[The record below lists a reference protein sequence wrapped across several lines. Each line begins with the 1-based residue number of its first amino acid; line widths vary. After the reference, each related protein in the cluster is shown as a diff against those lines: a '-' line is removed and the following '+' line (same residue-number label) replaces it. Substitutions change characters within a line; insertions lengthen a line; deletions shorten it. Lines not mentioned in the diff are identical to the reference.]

1 MRRKVILI
9 VLFVSVCSLLMASSA
24 TRSPANLTGE
34 DMKDNAVTADVF
46 KDYDVTMVNIFTT
59 WCGYCINEMPDLNK
73 LYSQLPENA
82 NLIGICADAYEKP
95 DDLEAIVDYFELKFP
110 VLKMTDDQ
118 VDKIYNV
125 LGYPTTIFVDK
136 NGKLLDVITGAPKNP
151 LKDYGSKIN
160 SLLGKTK

>member
-1 MRRKVILI
+1 
-9 VLFVSVCSLLMASSA
+9 
-24 TRSPANLTGE
+24 
-34 DMKDNAVTADVF
+34 MKGNAVTADVF
-46 KDYDVTMVNIFTT
+46 KDYDVTMINIFTT
-59 WCGYCINEMPDLNK
+59 WCGYCIEEMPELNT
-73 LYSQLPENA
+73 LYSQLPKKA

-95 DDLEAIVDYFELKFP
+95 DDLVAIVDYFELKFP

-151 LKDYGSKIN
+151 IKDYGSKIN
-160 SLLGKTK
+160 SLLGKIK

>member
-1 MRRKVILI
+1 
-9 VLFVSVCSLLMASSA
+9 
-24 TRSPANLTGE
+24 
-34 DMKDNAVTADVF
+34 MKGNAVSADIF
-46 KDYDVTMVNIFTT
+46 KDYDVTMINIFTT
-59 WCGYCINEMPDLNK
+59 WCGYCIEEMPELNT
-73 LYSQLPENA
+73 LYSQLPKKA

-95 DDLEAIVDYFELKFP
+95 DDLVAIVDYFELKFP

-118 VDKIYNV
+118 VDKLYNV

>member
-1 MRRKVILI
+1 MRRKIILLVAI
-9 VLFVSVCSLLMASSA
+9 VSLCSSLMAASA
-24 TRSPANLTGE
+24 TRSPANLNGE
-34 DMKDNAVTADVF
+34 DMKGNAVTADVF

>member
-1 MRRKVILI
+1 
-9 VLFVSVCSLLMASSA
+9 MASSA
-24 TRSPANLTGE
+24 TRSPANLNGE
-34 DMKDNAVTADVF
+34 DMKGNAVTADVF

-59 WCGYCINEMPDLNK
+59 WCGYCIEEMPELNT

>member
-1 MRRKVILI
+1 
-9 VLFVSVCSLLMASSA
+9 MASSA

-34 DMKDNAVTADVF
+34 DMKGNAVSADIF
-46 KDYDVTMVNIFTT
+46 KDYDVTMINIFTT
-59 WCGYCINEMPDLNK
+59 WCGYCIEEMPELNT
-73 LYSQLPENA
+73 LYSQLPKKA

-95 DDLEAIVDYFELKFP
+95 DDLVAIVDYFELKFP

-160 SLLGKTK
+160 SLLGKIK

>member
-1 MRRKVILI
+1 
-9 VLFVSVCSLLMASSA
+9 
-24 TRSPANLTGE
+24 
-34 DMKDNAVTADVF
+34 MKGNAVTADVF
-46 KDYDVTMVNIFTT
+46 RDYDVTMINIFTT
-59 WCGYCINEMPDLNK
+59 WCGYCIEEMPELNT
-73 LYSQLPENA
+73 LYSQLPKKA
-82 NLIGICADAYEKP
+82 NLIGICADAYEKS
-95 DDLEAIVDYFELKFP
+95 DDLVAIVDYFELKFP

-160 SLLGKTK
+160 SLLGKIK

>member
-1 MRRKVILI
+1 
-9 VLFVSVCSLLMASSA
+9 MASSA

>member
-1 MRRKVILI
+1 
-9 VLFVSVCSLLMASSA
+9 
-24 TRSPANLTGE
+24 
-34 DMKDNAVTADVF
+34 MKGNAVSADIF
-46 KDYDVTMVNIFTT
+46 KDYDVTMINIFTT
-59 WCGYCINEMPDLNK
+59 WCGYCIEEMPELNT
-73 LYSQLPENA
+73 LYSQLPKKA

-95 DDLEAIVDYFELKFP
+95 DDLVAIVDYFELKFP

-160 SLLGKTK
+160 SLLGKIK

>member
-1 MRRKVILI
+1 
-9 VLFVSVCSLLMASSA
+9 MASSA

-34 DMKDNAVTADVF
+34 DMKGNAVTADVF
-46 KDYDVTMVNIFTT
+46 KDYDVTMINIFTT
-59 WCGYCINEMPDLNK
+59 WCGYCIEEMPELNT
-73 LYSQLPENA
+73 LYSQLPKKA

-95 DDLEAIVDYFELKFP
+95 DDLVAIVDYFELKFP

-151 LKDYGSKIN
+151 LKDYGTKIN
-160 SLLGKTK
+160 SLLGKIK

>member
-1 MRRKVILI
+1 MLI
-9 VLFVSVCSLLMASSA
+9 ILFVSVCSLLMASSA

-34 DMKDNAVTADVF
+34 DMKGNAVSADIF
-46 KDYDVTMVNIFTT
+46 KDYDVTMINIFTT
-59 WCGYCINEMPDLNK
+59 WCGYCIEEMPELNT
-73 LYSQLPENA
+73 LYSQLPKKA

-95 DDLEAIVDYFELKFP
+95 DDLVAIVDYFELKFP